1 MPSNAHTQFGAQ
13 IGFVDQLIAI
23 HGKLQT
29 GQGRRHEQDA
39 IHRAGVVMTVAAW
52 ESYIEKVLIEAFAA
66 VVASAAGGPNWARH
80 ILTLKSTE
88 VKEVASDFHTPNGE
102 NVQRM
107 FKRALE
113 FDPIPSWIWTAP
125 HRNWNPDEMK
135 TRLNAWVKIRHS
147 VAHGGDLP
155 NNIQWIKHPA
165 TQLPR
170 LNLTLL
176 KECKRF
182 FEHVVIQTDD
192 AFRLWLQN
200 HHGVAA
206 PW

>member
-1 MPSNAHTQFGAQ
+1 MPSNAKAQFAIQ
-13 IGFVDQLIAI
+13 IGYVDQLITI
-23 HGKLQT
+23 HGKLQS

-52 ESYIEKVLIEAFAA
+52 ETYAEKVLLEAFAA
-66 VVASAAGGPNWARH
+66 LVASGAGGPNWARH
-80 ILTLKSTE
+80 ILALKSIE
-88 VKEVASDFHTPNGE
+88 VKEAAADFHTPNGE

-113 FDPIPSWIWTAP
+113 FDPIPSWNWNAP
-125 HRNWNPDEMK
+125 HRNWNPEEMK

-147 VAHGGDLP
+147 VAHGGELP
-155 NNIQWIKHPA
+155 TNIQWIKHPA
-165 TQLPR
+165 THIPR

-176 KECKRF
+176 RECKRF
-182 FEHVVIQTDD
+182 FEHVVDQTDV
-192 AFRLWLQN
+192 AFGLCLQN
-200 HHGVAA
+200 HHGIPA